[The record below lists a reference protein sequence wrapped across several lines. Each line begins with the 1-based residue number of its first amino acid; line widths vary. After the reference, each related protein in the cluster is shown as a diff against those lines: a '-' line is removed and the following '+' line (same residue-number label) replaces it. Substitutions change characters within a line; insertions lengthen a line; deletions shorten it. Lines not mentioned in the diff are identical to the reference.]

1 MFLGYVKG
9 MENLNKLS
17 FMKMHGLGNDFVIFD
32 LRDSSYIVDEK
43 LVISLSDRNRGVG
56 FDQLVV
62 ISSSKNS
69 DLSLTFFNAD
79 GSRISTC
86 GNATRCVAH
95 YEMKRLGLKTLK
107 IMTDRGLLQAKLL
120 DGSRTTVNMGHPFL
134 KWNEI
139 PLSEDVDTLNLPIEG
154 LPTATGM
161 GNPHC
166 TFFVDNAEK
175 YDLNDY
181 GKRFEKHPLFPHGTN
196 IQIVNVTDKNC
207 LRMRVWERGVGH
219 TLASGSSAC
228 ASAVA
233 ATRLGLTES
242 LVTVHL
248 DGGQL
253 EIDWQESGVWMTGES
268 THVFSGYLTDEF
280 LLSI

>member
-1 MFLGYVKG
+1 M
-9 MENLNKLS
+9 
-17 FMKMHGLGNDFVIFD
+17 
-32 LRDSSYIVDEK
+32 
-43 LVISLSDRNRGVG
+43 ISLSDRNRGVG

-166 TFFVDNAEK
+166 TFFVDNAEN

>member
-17 FMKMHGLGNDFVIFD
+17 FMKMHGLGNDFVILD
-32 LRDSSYIVDEK
+32 LRGSSYIVDEK

-107 IMTDRGLLQAKLL
+107 IMTERGLLQAKLL
-120 DGSRTTVNMGHPFL
+120 DGSRTTVNMGHPIL
-134 KWNEI
+134 KWSEI

-233 ATRLGLTES
+233 ATRLGLVES
-242 LVTVHL
+242 PVTVHL

-280 LLSI
+280 LLSM